1 LIVVSDTSA
10 VLNLARIER
19 LGILVSLYGQVLI
32 PPAVYQE
39 LTTAKHDLSAAIDV
53 ACNSWL
59 KIEAPKDRD
68 RVRSL
73 RNDLD
78 PGEAESIVLAI
89 ERQGDLLL
97 VDERRGRR
105 IAAGL
110 GVRTTGL
117 LGVLAEAKRSGLID
131 QVKPVLDELI
141 QDARFWIGAD
151 LYAHVLAELGEV

>member
-1 LIVVSDTSA
+1 MIVVSDTSA
-10 VLNLARIER
+10 VSNLARIGR
-19 LGILVSLYGQVLI
+19 LGFLVSLCQHVLI

-39 LTTAKHDLSAAIDV
+39 LTAYGDDLSAPIDL

-59 KIEAPKDRD
+59 KVEAPKDRD

-73 RNDLD
+73 RHDLD
-78 PGEAESIVLAI
+78 PGEAESIVLAL
-89 ERQGDLLL
+89 ERQADLLL

-110 GVRTTGL
+110 GLRTTGL
-117 LGVLAEAKRSGLID
+117 LGVLAEAKRTGLID
-131 QVKPVLDELI
+131 RVKPVLDELI

-151 LYAHVLAELGEV
+151 LYAHILSELGEA

>member
-10 VLNLARIER
+10 VLNLARVGR
-19 LGILVSLYGQVLI
+19 LGFLVSLYRQVLI

-39 LTTAKHDLSAAIDV
+39 LMASKDDLSAAIDR

-59 KIEAPKDRD
+59 KVEAPKDRD

-73 RNDLD
+73 CNDLD
-78 PGEAESIVLAI
+78 PGEAESIVLALD
-89 ERQGDLLL
+89 RQADLLL

-105 IAAGL
+105 VAAGL
-110 GVRTTGL
+110 GVGTTGL

-131 QVKPVLDELI
+131 RVKPILDELI
-141 QDARFWIGAD
+141 QDARFRIGAD
-151 LYAHVLAELGEV
+151 LYAHVLAELGEA